1 MTISISE
8 ANTKVDLRIVDNQI
22 LLYRSEYGDLDGPFS
37 RAVVVVDG
45 DNLLPGAELN
55 PVVSNRYGN
64 GGPEQCGL
72 NMTVTVS
79 VVPGLFVFVRST
91 LWRQ

>member
-37 RAVVVVDG
+37 RAVIVVDG
-45 DNLLPGAELN
+45 DDLLPGSELD
-55 PVVSNRYGN
+55 PVVPHRYGD

-72 NMTVTVS
+72 NMAVTVS
-79 VVPGLFVFVRST
+79 VVPGLFVLVCRT
-91 LWRQ
+91 LRRQ